1 MVFSPVGPLEALVGG
16 QLQGH
21 PGPARATVC
30 HFQYTNMSSLE
41 EPVSVNFSLLLCP
54 LHSTE
59 GQEPQKLHVCQDCH
73 PSWQ

>member
-41 EPVSVNFSLLLCP
+41 EPVSELLVAP
-54 LHSTE
+54 LPAS
-59 GQEPQKLHVCQDCH
+59 
-73 PSWQ
+73 